1 MKRILIGIFFGL
13 FSVQSQAQ
21 IESSELGI
29 EAYGGGSN
37 LGGTFGGE
45 LKYAAKLANNLVVGP
60 SFRLQRSWSNY
71 LAMQSHFTIYGGGAF
86 AHLRVQEK
94 IFVGMEFQMLRSPY
108 NFTTFQTQAKKWA
121 PTLFVG
127 GGFYLNLA
135 PKINLN
141 LALFYD
147 LINAQNSPFR
157 SSYNFKMKNQAGQV
171 VKILPI
177 IYRITL
183 FIPLTK

>member
-1 MKRILIGIFFGL
+1 MLMLFGL
-13 FSVQSQAQ
+13 ISVQSQAQ

-37 LGGTFGGE
+37 LGGSFGGE

-60 SFRLQRSWSNY
+60 SFRLQRTWSNY
-71 LAMQSHFTIYGGGAF
+71 YSIQSHFNIYGGGAF
-86 AHLRVQEK
+86 AHLRFQDK
-94 IFVGMEFQMLRSPY
+94 IFVGTEFQMLRSPY
-108 NFTTFQTQAKKWA
+108 NFTTFQLQSKKWA

-127 GGFYLNLA
+127 GGFYLHLG
-135 PKINLN
+135 PKVNLN

-147 LINAQNSPFR
+147 VINAQNSPFR

>member
-1 MKRILIGIFFGL
+1 MKRLFTFVLIGFFAM
-13 FSVQSQAQ
+13 QIQAQ

-29 EAYGGGSN
+29 EAYGGGSS
-37 LGGTFGGE
+37 LGGSLGGE
-45 LKYAAKLANNLVVGP
+45 LKYAAKLPNNLVIGP
-60 SFRLQRSWSNY
+60 SFRLQRTWSNY
-71 LAMQSHFTIYGGGAF
+71 LAMQSHFTVYGGGAF
-86 AHLRVQEK
+86 AHLRFQDKV
-94 IFVGMEFQMLRSPY
+94 FVGTEFQMLRSPY

-121 PTLFVG
+121 PTLFIG
-127 GGFYLNLA
+127 GGFYLKLA

-147 LINAQNSPFR
+147 VINAQNSPFR

-171 VKILPI
+171 VRILPI